1 MTCISIEKGASTSR
15 SPMDVPAHAL
25 QNPTLPQRTPEAGAV
40 SSATLEAD
48 QACWKD
54 SGNYLPSNPSDP
66 HNSLRIA
73 PGMSLPR
80 RAMEQMGF
88 SVCCLMCDAPDV
100 AGTTRCKECI
110 KGHTRA
116 RDRLTSGKARTKAQ
130 RLARELVT
138 MLADPFSHTE
148 DDTHGKWMQTYS
160 EMIREHQHDPEKG
173 GERRLRSK
181 RLSRKT
187 SLIREVGNKN
197 KWTDNPPDDSQMEE
211 MRDILRDGDS
221 KPPMTWDDLI
231 SEIEEML
238 DD

>member
-1 MTCISIEKGASTSR
+1 
-15 SPMDVPAHAL
+15 
-25 QNPTLPQRTPEAGAV
+25 
-40 SSATLEAD
+40 
-48 QACWKD
+48 
-54 SGNYLPSNPSDP
+54 
-66 HNSLRIA
+66 
-73 PGMSLPR
+73 MSLPR

-100 AGTTRCKECI
+100 AGSTRCKECI
-110 KGHTRA
+110 KGHTSA

-138 MLADPFSHTE
+138 MLADPFSYTE
-148 DDTHGKWMQTYS
+148 DDIHGEWMQTYS
-160 EMIREHQHDPEKG
+160 EMIHEHQHDPEKG
-173 GERRLRSK
+173 GERRLRSQ

-187 SLIREVGNKN
+187 SLIRDVANKN
-197 KWTDNPPDDSQMEE
+197 KWVGNPPDESQMEE
-211 MRDILRDGDS
+211 MREILRDGDS

>member
-1 MTCISIEKGASTSR
+1 
-15 SPMDVPAHAL
+15 
-25 QNPTLPQRTPEAGAV
+25 
-40 SSATLEAD
+40 
-48 QACWKD
+48 
-54 SGNYLPSNPSDP
+54 
-66 HNSLRIA
+66 
-73 PGMSLPR
+73 MSLPR

-100 AGTTRCKECI
+100 AGSTRCKECI

-130 RLARELVT
+130 RLARELIT
-138 MLADPFSHTE
+138 MLADPFGHTE
-148 DDTHGKWMQTYS
+148 DDIHGEWMQTYS
-160 EMIREHQHDPEKG
+160 EMIHEHQHDPEKG
-173 GERRLRSK
+173 GERRLRSQ

-197 KWTDNPPDDSQMEE
+197 KWVENPPDESQMEE
-211 MRDILRDGDS
+211 MREILRDGDS